1 MIVSIPYPPKL
12 LKSTLFSALAL
23 VALALLGSFLGLWK
37 LPYQEA
43 PYTYRDL
50 SEKIGKHF
58 LNDELRDAREEHR
71 KESETV
77 FSVNE

>member
-1 MIVSIPYPPKL
+1 

-23 VALALLGSFLGLWK
+23 VALAFTGSFLSLWK
-37 LPYQEA
+37 LPYQEH

-58 LNDELRDAREEHR
+58 LNDELREAREEHR